1 MRIGMTYDLKAD
13 YVAMGFSEEDAAEF
27 DSPVTI
33 EGLEEALTS
42 LGFEVERIGAL
53 PKLADALLRGK
64 RWDMVFNIA
73 EGLHGFARESQI
85 PALLEYYGV
94 PCVFS
99 DAMTLGLCLHKGMAK
114 RVVRDSGV
122 PTADFAVVERAQD
135 ARVLTRALPFPL
147 FVKPV
152 AEGTGLGV
160 GAASKVR
167 TPEELEA
174 ACARLVTRHNQPV
187 LVETYLSG
195 RELTVGI
202 TGTGASARAL
212 AALEV
217 VFVEGAESQAYGY
230 VNKQEFEDR
239 VAYRLATD
247 AVAEAASHVAL
258 QAWRALG
265 CRDGG
270 RVDVRLD
277 AAGVPNFIEVNPL
290 AGLNP
295 ETSDLPILC
304 YKSGITYRKLI
315 REIMESALA
324 RNGLTFSLCA
334 EDGPLSSLWPAES
347 VAGAAAKP
355 VA

>member
-1 MRIGMTYDLKAD
+1 VLVGITYDLKAD
-13 YVAMGFSEEDAAEF
+13 YVAMGYSEEDAAEF

-33 EGLEEALTS
+33 DGIDDALQA
-42 LGFEVERIGAL
+42 LGFRTERVGAL
-53 PKLADALLRGK
+53 PALASALLAGR

-73 EGLHGFARESQI
+73 EGLHGFARESQV
-85 PALLEYYGV
+85 PALLDYYNI

-99 DAMTLGLCLHKGMAK
+99 DAMTLGVCLHKGVAK
-114 RVVRDSGV
+114 HVVRDKGV
-122 PTADFAVVERAQD
+122 PTADFAVVERAED
-135 ARVLTRALPFPL
+135 AHRVHLPYPL

-167 TPEELEA
+167 NVLELEE
-174 ACARLVTRHNQPV
+174 ACARLIARHNQPV
-187 LVETYLSG
+187 LVETYLPG

-202 TGTGASARAL
+202 TGTGEDARAI

-217 VFVEGAESQAYGY
+217 EFGAGAESHAYGY

-239 VAYRLATD
+239 VAYRLAHD
-247 AVAEAASHVAL
+247 EVAEAACAVAL

-304 YKSGITYRKLI
+304 YKKGMTYRQLI
-315 REIMESALA
+315 AEIMTSALA
-324 RNGLTFSLCA
+324 RNGMAHPIPADPGPRSALWSA
-334 EDGPLSSLWPAES
+334 EVLR
-347 VAGAAAKP
+347 
-355 VA
+355 